1 MTRTNR
7 TPKEI
12 SGILQPKNPAAV
24 ALGRLGGKKG
34 GVARAAALTPE
45 ERSEISKKAAAAR
58 WAPGKPRT
66 RKRPALSAMEAIAAV
81 LDGL

>member
-7 TPKEI
+7 NHKDILE
-12 SGILQPKNPAAV
+12 ILQPKNPAAV

-34 GVARAAALTPE
+34 GAARAAALSPQ

-58 WAPGKPRT
+58 WAPGKPRS
-66 RKRPALSAMEAIAAV
+66 RKRPTLTAMQAIAAV
-81 LDGL
+81 LEDS